1 MNNQIYQY
9 TVPTL
14 NWSNKSLQY
23 KTKNQDESFFSSIVF
38 KPWACVKF
46 SFPWAYMI
54 KPFFKHTIH
63 TFITEKK
70 KNLQKSLLL
79 KVSMEA
85 GTTAALL
92 SFDGLLLRKITRGQ
106 IWRKTAKPLNTS
118 PYYLPSFLVQH
129 LLITQ
134 EKSGRGFIVSIVHV
148 LL

>member
-23 KTKNQDESFFSSIVF
+23 KTKNQDESFFFSSVVF
-38 KPWACVKF
+38 KLWACVKF

-63 TFITEKK
+63 TFMTEKK
-70 KNLQKSLLL
+70 KKKNLLQKSLLL

-85 GTTAALL
+85 VTTAALL
-92 SFDGLLLRKITRGQ
+92 SFDGCG
-106 IWRKTAKPLNTS
+106 S
-118 PYYLPSFLVQH
+118 
-129 LLITQ
+129 
-134 EKSGRGFIVSIVHV
+134 EKKHPDKSEGKQQS
-148 LL
+148 L